1 MPRNIFLLQFSVSTN
16 IPVMIGNKSRNSR
29 IERVSGGLGCFWVC
43 INCKAAEQS
52 RSWRSK
58 ITREN
63 EKIVSEVS

>member
-16 IPVMIGNKSRNSR
+16 IPVVIGIKVGTP
-29 IERVSGGLGCFWVC
+29 EQKEYLEDQAVFGVC

-52 RSWRSK
+52 RRWRSK